1 MEAIN
6 ARLRQLEDIETIL
19 YLQQRTTVQSRTWED
34 EQLRIKREKEDRN
47 FLRVLKK
54 RDDEEDVSMPS
65 LGIGMQS
72 SKERSTGSA

>member
-6 ARLRQLEDIETIL
+6 ARLRQLEDIETAL
-19 YLQQRTTVQSRTWED
+19 YLQQRTTVQSRTQED
-34 EQLRIKREKEDRN
+34 EKVRIKREEEDRN
-47 FLRVLKK
+47 FLRVLKE

-65 LGIGMQS
+65 LSIGMQS